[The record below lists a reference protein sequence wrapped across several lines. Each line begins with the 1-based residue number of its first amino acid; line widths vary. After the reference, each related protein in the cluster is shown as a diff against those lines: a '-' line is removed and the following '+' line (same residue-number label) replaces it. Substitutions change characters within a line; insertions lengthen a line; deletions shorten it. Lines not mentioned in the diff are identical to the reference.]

1 MKLKFFFPGIPF
13 SKQSVRANP
22 VYGRDG
28 NPVVYTD
35 ERSGRKRVLIRY
47 HQPKEIT
54 DQENNI
60 RAMAIGQLPAG
71 FKPFDG
77 PVIVCRL
84 DFIFPPLKSF
94 PKIKLMNI
102 ASGSVEY
109 KTTKPDLLDNLSKG
123 FFDSLE
129 GILYLNDSQICETIS
144 TRKIY
149 GMTPGISLE
158 IEGFYENHLPHDY
171 KKICLTEELPL

>member
-28 NPVVYTD
+28 SPVVYTD

-47 HQPKEIT
+47 HQPKAIT

-60 RAMAIGQLPAG
+60 RAIAISQLPPA

-77 PVIVCRL
+77 EVHVCRL
-84 DFIFPPLKSF
+84 DFVFPPLKSF

-102 ASGSVEY
+102 VSGSTEY

-158 IEGFYENHLPHDY
+158 VEGFYTNTVPRILFAEALDF
-171 KKICLTEELPL
+171 KCD